1 MNNNNLQ
8 TTQRT
13 KRLAAINALEK
24 IKHLSQQ
31 HITKDKTNL
40 NSDASDSDASDS
52 DYFYSDSDAS
62 DSDES
67 DSDNVKL
74 KTKTKHIKQ
83 QHTVTTSASII
94 NIDDINDINNIE
106 DPNLFCPFCST
117 NYNKSVYKQLVCN
130 ACDYHACIKCIQD
143 QWLPNNPKID
153 PCCPNCKTIWSRD
166 YLIMNLNKSFI
177 KKQLTKIFTKK
188 YCDIDRAKLPETL
201 ENNISISKLKYLKLN
216 LKTILLMRKLNKK
229 HKN

>member
-8 TTQRT
+8 TTQRTQRT

-40 NSDASDSDASDS
+40 DSDASDS
-52 DYFYSDSDAS
+52 DDFYS

-74 KTKTKHIKQ
+74 KTKTKTKHIKQ

-94 NIDDINDINNIE
+94 NIININNIE
-106 DPNLFCPFCST
+106 DPNLFCPFCLDCVIEHCTKKLIVYHDYNTT
-117 NYNKSVYKQLVCN
+117 NEICDVNIKNILSRKSIYGKKLYQSPEN
-130 ACDYHACIKCIQD
+130 YY
-143 QWLPNNPKID
+143 PKANQI
-153 PCCPNCKTIWSRD
+153 
-166 YLIMNLNKSFI
+166 LITHDINNLN
-177 KKQLTKIFTKK
+177 
-188 YCDIDRAKLPETL
+188 E
-201 ENNISISKLKYLKLN
+201 E
-216 LKTILLMRKLNKK
+216 LLMCSDVIHFTHVFK
-229 HKN
+229 